1 METAAAL
8 THRLE
13 AAFRRI
19 ERERMAGV
27 PILNPALTVEA
38 VGMRPFG
45 DDWLSVLVTPWFMN
59 AVILPAAESGA
70 AWAAATPGGTIRR
83 TLPAGGFDFIV
94 GEEEGIG
101 RFAMC
106 SLFSPMD
113 DFADVATAA
122 ATAAAAIEALLAAAA
137 DDPDASAW
145 QALHSPRAT
154 AEAPS
159 AAAAPDDGPPPAP
172 TRRALLGLS
181 REARP

>member
-1 METAAAL
+1 METAEVL

-27 PILNPALTVEA
+27 PILNPALRVEA

-45 DDWLSVLVTPWFMN
+45 GDWLAVLVTPWFMN
-59 AVILPAAESGA
+59 VVILPGDGSAA
-70 AWAAATPGGTIRR
+70 AWAAVTPGGTIRR
-83 TLPAGGFDFIV
+83 TFPAGTFDFLV
-94 GEEEGIG
+94 GEEDGLG

-113 DFADVATAA
+113 DFADAATAA
-122 ATAAAAIEALLAAAA
+122 ATALAAIEALLAPAA
-137 DDPDASAW
+137 DDLDAADW
-145 QALHSPRAT
+145 QALRSPPAPP
-154 AEAPS
+154 EAPP
-159 AAAAPDDGPPPAP
+159 AGDDTELPSAP